1 LAIVTNHATSYCRI
15 SVHLILLLQ
24 TMEIKVLAFG
34 IVKEIFSN
42 SSVTVA
48 LTEGATVSELT
59 LVLAEKYPAIKNLS
73 SFAVTI
79 NGRYGAADELINAG
93 DEIAIIPPVSGG

>member
-1 LAIVTNHATSYCRI
+1 
-15 SVHLILLLQ
+15 
-24 TMEIKVLAFG
+24 MEIKVLAFG

-48 LTEGATVSELT
+48 LTEGASVSELT

-73 SFAVTI
+73 SFAVAI
-79 NGRYGAADELINAG
+79 NGRYGAPDELINAG